1 MINNSALY
9 VNSRRILASV
19 SEVAEKQIIYMIN
32 SDAYLEVM
40 VIWAEFFKNE
50 AFFPEE
56 LR

>member
-19 SEVAEKQIIYMIN
+19 SEVAKKQIIYMIN

-40 VIWAEFFKNE
+40 VI
-50 AFFPEE
+50 
-56 LR
+56 